1 MWVDTRGVAVTWAG
15 TTTATWALMISRTEE
30 LKDRIKAKKSELESR
45 YSELKADTRSEA
57 RVERDSVK
65 SKLEELQEHLRDG
78 WDKLTD
84 TVSAK
89 LNDWLDRK

>member
-1 MWVDTRGVAVTWAG
+1 MPTHSLGVAVPSGG
-15 TTTATWALMISRTEE
+15 TSTATRSPMISRTEE

-45 YSELKADTRSEA
+45 YNELKADTRSEA

-65 SKLEELQEHLRDG
+65 SKLEELQEHLKEG
-78 WDKLTD
+78 WDRMTD